1 MKISFGQIY
10 PEVGA
15 SFDFTNTVL
24 AELNEGINSLGA
36 NFAHY
41 IKLFSSDEFSV
52 VFIISATK
60 KSDGL
65 SVKGPTTLAKKR
77 RVEFVLHI
85 PYRQFESFS
94 DQMDYAL
101 NFIGDGVRSIFEKYN
116 SDSGGVAEIIDR
128 TKNVIRADPDKYMK
142 WTR

>member
-24 AELNEGINSLGA
+24 AELNDGINSLKGS
-36 NFAHY
+36 FSHY
-41 IKLFSSDEFSV
+41 AKLFSGDDFSV

-60 KSDGL
+60 KSDAL
-65 SVKGPTTLAKKR
+65 SVKGPTTLAKKK

-85 PYRQFESFS
+85 PYKQFESFS

-101 NFIGDGVRSIFEKYN
+101 NFIGCGIKSTFDKYN
-116 SDSGGVAEIIDR
+116 SDSSGVVEIINR
-128 TKNVIRADPDKYMK
+128 TKDVIRADPDKYMK

>member
-1 MKISFGQIY
+1 MEIGFGQIY

-15 SFDFTNTVL
+15 FFDFTNTVL
-24 AELNEGINSLGA
+24 VELNEGINSLKIS
-36 NFAHY
+36 FAHY

-60 KSDGL
+60 KSDAL
-65 SVKGPTTLAKKR
+65 SVKGPTTLMKKK

-85 PYRQFESFS
+85 PYRKFESFS

-101 NFIGDGVRSIFEKYN
+101 RKH
-116 SDSGGVAEIIDR
+116 
-128 TKNVIRADPDKYMK
+128 
-142 WTR
+142 